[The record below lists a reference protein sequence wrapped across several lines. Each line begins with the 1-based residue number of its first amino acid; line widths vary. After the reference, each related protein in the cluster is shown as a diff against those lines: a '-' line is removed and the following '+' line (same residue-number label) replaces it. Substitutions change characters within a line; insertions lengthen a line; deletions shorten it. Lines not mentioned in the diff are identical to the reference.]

1 MTEPLLRVRNLTKSY
16 DGIAALKDVSL
27 DVYPG
32 EILALVGENG
42 AGKSTL
48 AKIVSGVTTA
58 DSGTVE
64 LAGAKVDFHSTGEA
78 QRAGVA
84 IVLQEFN
91 LIPHLTIAENIFLTH
106 RKAYKGGFWV
116 DYGAMWA
123 RTEELLARLQLDVH
137 LDPRTKVMDLS
148 VAEQQIVE
156 IVKAVAV
163 DARLLILDEPTA
175 TLSRQEVAKLFDLV
189 RRLQSQ
195 GVTLMFVSHKL
206 EEIFQLATRVVV
218 LRDGS
223 KVRETPTAQ
232 LTEKGLIASM
242 VGRDMGDLYT
252 VRHRREPGEPVL
264 EVRHLGRGDRV
275 RDCSL
280 VLRQGEV
287 VGISGL
293 VGAGRTE
300 LVRAIFG
307 ADKPD
312 RGQVVVHGRTG
323 WMRSPLAAIR
333 HGIGMIPEDRKAH
346 GLLVNL
352 PVYQNVTLAYLTVK
366 NGFWIHRG
374 REEALVA
381 AKVRELDI
389 KVPGLRNPVG
399 SLSGGNQQKA
409 VIAKWLLTEPDI
421 IVMDEPTRGIDI
433 GAKFELYHLIDRL
446 ASEGRAILLVS
457 SELPEILALS
467 DRILVMNQG
476 GIVKELGHAEATEE
490 IIMSC
495 STHMENGATP
505 AAH

>member
-1 MTEPLLRVRNLTKSY
+1 MTDPLLRVQDLTKSY
-16 DGIAALKDVSL
+16 DGIAALKGVSL
-27 DVYPG
+27 EVYPG

-48 AKIVSGVTTA
+48 AKIVAGVIEA
-58 DSGTVE
+58 DAGAVD
-64 LAGAKVDFHSTGEA
+64 LAGTRVAFHGTAEA

-91 LIPHLTIAENIFLTH
+91 LIPHLSIAENIFLTH
-106 RKAYKGGFWV
+106 KSAYKGGFWV
-116 DYGAMWA
+116 DYAGMWA

-137 LDPRTKVMDLS
+137 LDPGAKVMDLS

-163 DARLLILDEPTA
+163 NARLLILDEPTA
-175 TLSRQEVAKLFDLV
+175 TLSRPEVGKLFDLV

-206 EEIFQLATRVVV
+206 EEIFELATRVVV

-223 KVRETPTAQ
+223 KVRESPTAQ
-232 LTEKGLIASM
+232 LTEKELIASM
-242 VGRDMGDLYT
+242 VGRDMGDLFT
-252 VRHRREPGEPVL
+252 VRHRRPPGEPVL
-264 EVRHLGRGDRV
+264 EVRRLSRGNRV
-275 RDCSL
+275 FDCSL
-280 VLRQGEV
+280 TLRRGEV
-287 VGISGL
+287 LGLSGL

-307 ADKPD
+307 ADRPD
-312 RGQVVVHGRTG
+312 RGEVVVRGRVG

-333 HGIGMIPEDRKAH
+333 RGMGMIPEDRKAH

-352 PVYQNVTLAYLTVK
+352 PVYQNITRAYLCLK
-366 NGFWIHRG
+366 NGFWIRRS
-374 REEALVA
+374 REEALVE
-381 AKVRELDI
+381 AKVRELEI
-389 KVPGLRNPVG
+389 KVPGLRMAAG

-446 ASEGRAILLVS
+446 AQDGRAILLVS

-476 GIVKELGHAEATEE
+476 EIVKELDHAEATEE
-490 IIMSC
+490 LIMSY
-495 STHMENGATP
+495 STHMENGAP
-505 AAH
+505 AAL